1 MLTLKITSALIGD
14 ENFIYVEHE
23 GVIERI
29 GPLVDDSEHV
39 VVLEPPVL
47 TGGRS
52 PPTRAMKKL
61 SLAQERRNAELI
73 GGRTQPGS
81 GSSNRAKGDVRKQ
94 GEYRGES
101 KFTFAKSYSLEMAI
115 MDKIASECGDGEK
128 PMLFLDFKNKTTQKT
143 MGKFVV
149 MYETDFEELLK
160 KNATPDDRRSSERRP
175 R

>member
-1 MLTLKITSALIGD
+1 MPTVKITPTMAGGQMYLW
-14 ENFIYVEHE
+14 VEHE
-23 GVIERI
+23 GVMERT
-29 GPLVDDSEHV
+29 GPLEEGREET

-52 PPTRAMKKL
+52 PPTRGMKKL

-81 GSSNRAKGDVRKQ
+81 GANNRAKGDVRKQ

-128 PMLFLDFKNKTTQKT
+128 PLLFLDFKSKTTQKT
-143 MGKFVV
+143 TGKFVV
-149 MYETDFEELLK
+149 MYETDFEEMM
-160 KNATPDDRRSSERRP
+160 NAAALSRRSP

>member
-1 MLTLKITSALIGD
+1 MPTVKITPASAGGQTYLW
-14 ENFIYVEHE
+14 VEHE
-23 GVIERI
+23 GVMERV
-29 GPLVDDSEHV
+29 GPLEEGREET

-47 TGGRS
+47 TGGRC

-143 MGKFVV
+143 TGKFVV

-160 KNATPDDRRSSERRP
+160 NAPTDDRRPAQRRP